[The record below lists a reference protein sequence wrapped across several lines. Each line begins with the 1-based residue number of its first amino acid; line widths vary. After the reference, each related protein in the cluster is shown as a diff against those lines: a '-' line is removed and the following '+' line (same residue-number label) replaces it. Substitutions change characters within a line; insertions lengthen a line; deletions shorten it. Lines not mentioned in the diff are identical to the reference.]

1 MPRLQILELPE
12 GSDDDRPPF
21 ALVIDQ
27 VDMTLA
33 DALATAIP
41 AGAPFA
47 DMATRLGARTV
58 LVFGETIEIPAND
71 LPADEHSIPV
81 TIHVEA
87 DTTLFDEQ
95 IAKAA
100 HAAARYAGHSSH

>member
-12 GSDDDRPPF
+12 GPDDDRPPF

-33 DALATAIP
+33 NALANVTTD
-41 AGAPFA
+41 GAPFA

-58 LVFGETIEIPAND
+58 LVFGETIEIPANE
-71 LPADEHSIPV
+71 LPVDKPLYI
-81 TIHVEA
+81 TC
-87 DTTLFDEQ
+87 
-95 IAKAA
+95 
-100 HAAARYAGHSSH
+100 AGGVLRGALDCEG